1 MELTK
6 KVKTKR
12 IEWLEAMADAM
23 ELKDAEKVKALC
35 YSVVDVMENSES
47 CCSFCPFCPTCDW
60 IENITGRLPS
70 DFND

>member
-6 KVKTKR
+6 KVKTKKVKW
-12 IEWLEAMADAM
+12 IEAMANAM
-23 ELKDAEKVKALC
+23 ELKDAKEVKALC
-35 YSVVDVMENSES
+35 CSVVDVMENHEC
-47 CCSFCPFCPTCDW
+47 CCSFCPFCSACDW